1 MDGAALEVAAKKRI
15 EMANFIFLLLF
26 LLRSWDDWGC
36 LQMAWGN
43 VSYTH
48 VCRHSVFP
56 VLAPVFLR
64 APVQGSSR
72 SYISSAPQ
80 SSIIGGI
87 NFRACLRTSRYISTL
102 QKKFNDLVGKYG
114 AWRQALKSELYL
126 KGFVIDWIHRRS
138 HHHKDRQRCV
148 SMCMINDHGHKQT
161 NKQPSSPLLQMH
173 PDFFRQH
180 GCF

>member
-87 NFRACLRTSRYISTL
+87 NFRACCRHVFENISIY
-102 QKKFNDLVGKYG
+102 QHF
-114 AWRQALKSELYL
+114 RKSSMILLER
-126 KGFVIDWIHRRS
+126 KARS
-138 HHHKDRQRCV
+138 MEA
-148 SMCMINDHGHKQT
+148 SLEI
-161 NKQPSSPLLQMH
+161 
-173 PDFFRQH
+173 
-180 GCF
+180 

>member
-1 MDGAALEVAAKKRI
+1 
-15 EMANFIFLLLF
+15 MANFIFLLLF
-26 LLRSWDDWGC
+26 LLQSWDDWGC

-114 AWRQALKSELYL
+114 AWRQAHCGYRRYFSSQGRCIAAVLLCTGGGMLSLVNIKST
-126 KGFVIDWIHRRS
+126 H
-138 HHHKDRQRCV
+138 
-148 SMCMINDHGHKQT
+148 
-161 NKQPSSPLLQMH
+161 PPL
-173 PDFFRQH
+173 PN
-180 GCF
+180 